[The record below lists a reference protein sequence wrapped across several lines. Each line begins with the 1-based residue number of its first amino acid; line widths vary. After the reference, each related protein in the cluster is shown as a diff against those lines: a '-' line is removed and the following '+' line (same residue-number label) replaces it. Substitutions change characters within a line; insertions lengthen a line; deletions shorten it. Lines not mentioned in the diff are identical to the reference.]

1 MNAFNPFLISL
12 FLLLLL
18 HLISS
23 YTIEEI
29 LKDHDIFL
37 KEWKDLIKYRG
48 PILENVWM
56 NFNDSSNNEKE
67 VCDRLFQKSL
77 EIKNITWPP
86 PVNPPS
92 DLMDWYTMGGRARYD
107 EWYVVEE
114 DVGNGGKGYN
124 WTRAVMEEA
133 RSKENTCGMYHTES
147 CAVMMDRYASVMKGK
162 SSLVM
167 GSGQAG
173 SHSGSPRYRP
183 WAEAA
188 LFNANVSHVTTVE
201 PIGVKIS
208 SDYENF
214 TSLELSEVGR
224 RYLERRWE
232 GVDVAFS
239 FSSLKHEGLGRLG
252 EPLNPFGDLES
263 VGRIRCLLKPGG
275 LLFVGFPMSADE
287 VWWNGHRLYGRY
299 RLFLLL
305 LGWRVVDL
313 YPENCLVD
321 PEKASSGYWGCQPV
335 MLLQKTD
342 VLKPSDVIQS
352 LKPKPK
358 PNPRL
363 INYHD
368 HSYLERYSVS
378 REYSRFSMSTR
389 QKQSVSRSRDHPH
402 PPRIHHQDPPI
413 RPSPPPP
420 PAFDASKKQE
430 QPFPTLFEI
439 LRFFA
444 TGSFHRKSERKS
456 HHLRKEKRD

>member
-1 MNAFNPFLISL
+1 MIIVVISL
-12 FLLLLL
+12 LILRLLRNLAL
-18 HLISS
+18 S

-29 LKDHDIFL
+29 LKDHDTFL
-37 KEWKDLIKYRG
+37 IQWKDLVKYRG
-48 PILENVWM
+48 PILENAW
-56 NFNDSSNNEKE
+56 FNVKQQTSDTG
-67 VCDRLFQKSL
+67 VCDRLFEKSL

-107 EWYVVEE
+107 EWYVMEE

-133 RSKENTCGMYHTES
+133 RSKENTCGMYHMES
-147 CAVMMDRYASVMKGK
+147 CGVMMDRYASVMRGK

-173 SHSGSPRYRP
+173 SHSGSPRYKP

-208 SDYENF
+208 SDYDNF

-224 RYLERRWE
+224 RYLERKWE

-313 YPENCLVD
+313 YPENCFVNR
-321 PEKASSGYWGCQPV
+321 ENVTAGYWGCQPV

-352 LKPKPK
+352 LKP
-358 PNPRL
+358 
-363 INYHD
+363 
-368 HSYLERYSVS
+368 
-378 REYSRFSMSTR
+378 
-389 QKQSVSRSRDHPH
+389 
-402 PPRIHHQDPPI
+402 QDP
-413 RPSPPPP
+413 RPRPPPP
-420 PAFDASKKQE
+420 RKDKTPRLSSGINSHR
-430 QPFPTLFEI
+430 QPPPIQT
-439 LRFFA
+439 R
-444 TGSFHRKSERKS
+444 GRSPG
-456 HHLRKEKRD
+456 

>member
-29 LKDHDIFL
+29 LKDHDTFL
-37 KEWKDLIKYRG
+37 TEWDLIKYRG

-77 EIKNITWPP
+77 EVKNVNWPP

-133 RSKENTCGMYHTES
+133 RSKANTCGMYHMES
-147 CAVMMDRYASVMKGK
+147 CGVMMDRYASVMRGK

-167 GSGQAG
+167 GSGLP
-173 SHSGSPRYRP
+173 SPSSSSTESESDSKDELEPRYKP

-188 LFNANVSHVTTVE
+188 LFNANVSHVTTIE

-299 RLFLLL
+299 RLYLLL

-313 YPENCLVD
+313 YPNNCVVD
-321 PEKASSGYWGCQPV
+321 AEKPSLGYVGCQPL
-335 MLLQKTD
+335 MLLQKTN
-342 VLKPSDVIQS
+342 VLKSSDTVQS
-352 LKPKPK
+352 LKPQDP
-358 PNPRL
+358 
-363 INYHD
+363 
-368 HSYLERYSVS
+368 S
-378 REYSRFSMSTR
+378 RKDKKSRFWFGIKT
-389 QKQSVSRSRDHPH
+389 
-402 PPRIHHQDPPI
+402 
-413 RPSPPPP
+413 
-420 PAFDASKKQE
+420 
-430 QPFPTLFEI
+430 
-439 LRFFA
+439 
-444 TGSFHRKSERKS
+444 HRKS
-456 HHLRKEKRD
+456 LKETGI